1 MDRGMPV
8 CSEETYMTKSNGE
21 MGEPWGVPAR
31 TATKESGAPWKRRRH
46 VLSVRK
52 GRTQEVMYLG
62 ACLRESMPAK
72 VGSSTLSKPPL
83 ISRKRVEAASLA
95 LWAAL
100 TSWWRVATASKVHRL
115 GRNPH

>member
-1 MDRGMPV
+1 MDRGTLA
-8 CSEETYMTKSNGE
+8 CSEETYMTNSSGD
-21 MGEPWGVPAR
+21 MGEPWGVPVRKSAN
-31 TATKESGAPWKRRRH
+31 ASGAPWKSRRQ

-52 GRTQEVMYLG
+52 DRTQETMYLG

-72 VGSSTLSKPPL
+72 VGASTLSKPPL

-100 TSWWRVATASKVHRL
+100 TSRL
-115 GRNPH
+115 S